1 MAKIAKKGQVRPVKQ
16 GQSSEQ
22 IAVLAGIDPYPFA
35 KEAAETGGFIKA
47 QHLGDGLY
55 TQPGLCQQRAGFFD
69 PQLELKLVRRAAI
82 SGPEHAQ
89 EVVFRQAGDLCQFF
103 EGIGIK
109 GLGVE
114 AVSGPVQA
122 LM

>member
-1 MAKIAKKGQVRPVKQ
+1 MVPFFCLDVTSLTFCLQGAEWQKLRKKGQVRPVKQ
-16 GQSSEQ
+16 GHSSEQ
-22 IAVLAGIDPYPFA
+22 MAVLAGIDPYPFA

-55 TQPGLCQQRAGFFD
+55 TQPGLGQQHTGFLD

-89 EVVFRQAGDLCQFF
+89 
-103 EGIGIK
+103 
-109 GLGVE
+109 
-114 AVSGPVQA
+114 
-122 LM
+122 